1 MKMLDC
7 AVILA
12 GGLGSRLRSVV
23 PDLPKPMAPVGQK
36 PFLSY
41 LMAWLKAQG
50 ISQIILS
57 VGYKNQ
63 VIKDFYGDVWNG
75 IRLSY
80 AREDEPIGTG
90 GGLLNALSKLT
101 DAKTI
106 LVVNGDTFFPL
117 NVVSLLQTHREKKS
131 DMTICG
137 FFSEKND
144 RYSCLRLSKEM
155 RVLGKGGA
163 GGFISGGV
171 YLLDEKLIEYLQS
184 FEVCKLS
191 FEDALTPQLLSEG
204 WRAFGYASEAFF
216 IDIGIPE
223 DYSRAQSLCSGW
235 QLNSRD

>member
-7 AVILA
+7 VVILA

-23 PDLPKPMAPVGQK
+23 PNLPKPMAPVGQ
-36 PFLSY
+36 
-41 LMAWLKAQG
+41 
-50 ISQIILS
+50 
-57 VGYKNQ
+57 NQ
-63 VIKDFYGDVWNG
+63 VIKDFYGDFWNG
-75 IRLSY
+75 MRLSY

-90 GGLLNALSKLT
+90 GGLLNALSKST
-101 DAKTI
+101 DANTI

-155 RVLGKGGA
+155 RVLGKGGT

-171 YLLDEKLIEYLQS
+171 DYWKKLIGIAVIRGLQ
-184 FEVCKLS
+184 
-191 FEDALTPQLLSEG
+191 
-204 WRAFGYASEAFF
+204 AF
-216 IDIGIPE
+216 I
-223 DYSRAQSLCSGW
+223 
-235 QLNSRD
+235 